1 MTDPMSTAATNNY
14 RTNILGNFSGLPRF
28 FYNLRKG
35 TKEMISI
42 KSQIEEELQKELSNY
57 PASCGVAVESVYN
70 ASDRTVKITGK
81 LTSNVTNTY
90 RCLIYLVEDGIKYFQ
105 TNGANDYTHN
115 NVVRAVVSTSLNGDR
130 FNGEVNAGV
139 ESTMQRSYQLEPG
152 WNVDNMRVIVS
163 MLTTLDGG
171 KTYTCNNVNECKLG
185 ESADYLYNEERRVMC
200 INVYKIILL
209 VCMCCVGI
217 CWISCSGNS
226 DDSEQTEVI
235 LSVDK
240 NTLTADGK
248 DIITFTV
255 MHAGIDVTAD
265 AIIRSVMDGQT
276 LDGNTFSTS
285 KAGTYAFEASYGNYV
300 SKLITVVAKSTSGT
314 VSNFVRRICAMEFTG
329 TWCAMCPAGMTRLN
343 YLISS
348 SYEGIV
354 YLMSFHVD
362 GTSADPMTIEQSSIL
377 SRKFAISGYPSCVV
391 DMRGTM
397 GLSENYSV
405 MRAIFNESLEKYPA
419 HCGVAISSV
428 YNEVDSEAKVT
439 VKVTSEKT
447 ADYRLVLYVVENGLK
462 YQQNDGG
469 NYRDYTHNHVVRKL
483 LSASVEGDKLGQIA
497 EDKEEVKEYTVAL
510 DDTWK
515 AENLSFYALV
525 MDENGYVNNLAV
537 CEAINGN
544 ADYEY
549 VND

>member
-1 MTDPMSTAATNNY
+1 
-14 RTNILGNFSGLPRF
+14 
-28 FYNLRKG
+28 
-35 TKEMISI
+35 
-42 KSQIEEELQKELSNY
+42 
-57 PASCGVAVESVYN
+57 
-70 ASDRTVKITGK
+70 
-81 LTSNVTNTY
+81 
-90 RCLIYLVEDGIKYFQ
+90 
-105 TNGANDYTHN
+105 
-115 NVVRAVVSTSLNGDR
+115 
-130 FNGEVNAGV
+130 
-139 ESTMQRSYQLEPG
+139 
-152 WNVDNMRVIVS
+152 
-163 MLTTLDGG
+163 
-171 KTYTCNNVNECKLG
+171 
-185 ESADYLYNEERRVMC
+185 MC
-200 INVYKIILL
+200 INIYKIILL

-285 KAGTYAFEASYGNYV
+285 KAGTYAFEASYGKYV
-300 SKLITVVAKSTSGT
+300 SKLITVVAQSTSGT

>member
-1 MTDPMSTAATNNY
+1 MD
-14 RTNILGNFSGLPRF
+14 
-28 FYNLRKG
+28 
-35 TKEMISI
+35 
-42 KSQIEEELQKELSNY
+42 
-57 PASCGVAVESVYN
+57 
-70 ASDRTVKITGK
+70 TG
-81 LTSNVTNTY
+81 
-90 RCLIYLVEDGIKYFQ
+90 Q
-105 TNGANDYTHN
+105 
-115 NVVRAVVSTSLNGDR
+115 
-130 FNGEVNAGV
+130 
-139 ESTMQRSYQLEPG
+139 
-152 WNVDNMRVIVS
+152 
-163 MLTTLDGG
+163 
-171 KTYTCNNVNECKLG
+171 
-185 ESADYLYNEERRVMC
+185 
-200 INVYKIILL
+200 
-209 VCMCCVGI
+209 
-217 CWISCSGNS
+217 
-226 DDSEQTEVI
+226 
-235 LSVDK
+235 
-240 NTLTADGK
+240 
-248 DIITFTV
+248 
-255 MHAGIDVTAD
+255 
-265 AIIRSVMDGQT
+265 
-276 LDGNTFSTS
+276 
-285 KAGTYAFEASYGNYV
+285 
-300 SKLITVVAKSTSGT
+300 
-314 VSNFVRRICAMEFTG
+314 
-329 TWCAMCPAGMTRLN
+329 
-343 YLISS
+343 
-348 SYEGIV
+348 
-354 YLMSFHVD
+354 
-362 GTSADPMTIEQSSIL
+362 QSSIL